1 MQAVKL
7 KPLLAVAVLATFG
20 VSAPTAHSAP
30 TGEGVGVCYAF
41 KGDKLKSQS
50 PCIISQGYGAG
61 SSYTTLTIGKKS
73 YNFEYA
79 YENELK
85 VSYYRNLFYYRIK
98 FDELSD
104 DEIDQNKYLTCFY
117 HKPHDMCYKFN

>member
-30 TGEGVGVCYAF
+30 MGEGVGVCYAF
-41 KGDKLKSQS
+41 KGDKLKSQQ

-61 SSYTTLTIGKKS
+61 GSYTTLTIGKKS
-73 YNFEYA
+73 YNFEYPSE
-79 YENELK
+79 YDHDEEDYWD
-85 VSYYRNLFYYRIK
+85 YYFRNLFYQRISILQIT
-98 FDELSD
+98 EG
-104 DEIDQNKYLTCFY
+104 QYLTCFY
-117 HKPHDMCYKFN
+117 HKPYDMCYKF